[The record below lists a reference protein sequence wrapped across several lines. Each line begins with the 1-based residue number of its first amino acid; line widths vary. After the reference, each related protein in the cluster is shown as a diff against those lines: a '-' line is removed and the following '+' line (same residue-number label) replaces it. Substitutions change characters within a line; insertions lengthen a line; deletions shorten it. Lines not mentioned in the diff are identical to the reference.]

1 LSLVELQIV
10 VDEDLNEAAET
21 VLAARGRL
29 EPLWREAAAQA
40 AARCGLE
47 EDAQVCLTVTDDA
60 HIQQLNR
67 QFRGVDRATD
77 VLSFPLQDYVCPGG
91 ARIEPA
97 ERDPDTGALALGDIV
112 IALEHVADQAE
123 RYGHS
128 LLREAAFL
136 LVHGMLHLLGYD
148 HMTPEQEG
156 RMFAK
161 QEEVLACIGQ
171 TR

>member
-1 LSLVELQIV
+1 MSQLELQIV
-10 VDEDLNEAAET
+10 VDEDLSPEAEAL
-21 VLAARGRL
+21 LAMWDQL
-29 EPLWREAAAQA
+29 EPLWRRAAAQA
-40 AARCGLE
+40 AACCDLG

-60 HIQQLNR
+60 RIQALNR

-91 ARIEPA
+91 ERVEPA
-97 ERDPDTGALALGDIV
+97 ERDPDTGVLALGDIV
-112 IALEHVADQAE
+112 IALEHVTDQAE

-128 LLREAAFL
+128 PLREAAFL

-156 RMFAK
+156 PMFAK